1 MPKNSTKVDLYLEAL
16 RLIEEDIAKPNH
28 LSGYYTRRICS
39 EAPVAVYVRKHHPD
53 GLQGFAIEV
62 SPAIVKP
69 LKLSHATK
77 GFVVSTELDFSAE
90 GKKVCRVA
98 ISLGEVAFKELFAEL
113 VGHLLD
119 HISNASSEKDAMRS
133 LQSQLL
139 LWRKFLDRGADEGLS
154 ENEQTGLYG
163 ELALMK
169 LCLKTGI
176 PAIDILNAWTG
187 PNGANQD
194 FTFGSCAIE
203 VKSSSANDANRIRI
217 SNIRQL
223 DDTGL
228 EGLFLYHHA
237 FDRRQSSGQTLPQ
250 LVQILISLIK
260 EQDAAL
266 TVLFDELLMTAGY
279 LHAHQVLYSDVGYTL
294 RYENAY
300 KVDASFP
307 RLLEANL
314 PPGLSEVKFMVDLA
328 TTVSSRINR
337 EEIFEALGYS
347 ET

>member
-1 MPKNSTKVDLYLEAL
+1 MPKNSTSVELYLEAL
-16 RLIEEDIAKPNH
+16 RLIEGDIGKSRH

-62 SPAIVKP
+62 PPTVVKP

-77 GFVVSTELDFSAE
+77 GFVVSTELDMSSE
-90 GKKVCRVA
+90 GKKICRVSV
-98 ISLGEVAFKELFAEL
+98 SLGEPAFKELFAEL

-119 HISNASSEKDAMRS
+119 HIANASSERDAMVS

-139 LWRKFLDRGADEGLS
+139 LWRKFLDRGAGEGLS

-163 ELALMK
+163 ELCFLK
-169 LCLKTGI
+169 LCINSGV
-176 PAIDILNAWTG
+176 PPIDVLNAWTG

-194 FTFGSCAIE
+194 FTFGSYAVE
-203 VKSSSANDANRIRI
+203 VKSSAANEANRIRI

-223 DDTGL
+223 DGTGL
-228 EGLFLYHHA
+228 KGLFLCHHA
-237 FDRRQSSGQTLPQ
+237 LDRRQSSGETLPQ
-250 LVQILISLIK
+250 LILAIVDLIK

-266 TVLFDELLMTAGY
+266 AVLFDELLMTAGY
-279 LHAHQVLYSDVGYTL
+279 LHAHHPLYTDYGYTL

-300 KVDASFP
+300 KVDGDFP
-307 RLLEANL
+307 RLLEADI
-314 PPGLSEVKFMVDLA
+314 PSGLSDVKFVVDLA
-328 TTVSSRINR
+328 TATSSRVDKKD
-337 EEIFEALGYS
+337 IFNALEY
-347 ET
+347 

>member
-1 MPKNSTKVDLYLEAL
+1 MLKNSTSVDIYLEAL
-16 RLIEEDIAKPNH
+16 RLIEEDICKSVH
-28 LSGYYTRRICS
+28 ISGYYKRRIS
-39 EAPVAVYVRKHHPD
+39 SAAPAAIYVRKLHPE
-53 GLQGFAIEV
+53 GTQGVAIEV
-62 SPAIVKP
+62 SPAVVKP
-69 LKLSHATK
+69 LKLSHTTK
-77 GFVVSTELDFSAE
+77 GFSVSTELTERAE

-98 ISLGEVAFKELFAEL
+98 ISLGEAAFKELFAEL

-119 HISNASSEKDAMRS
+119 HISNASSEKDAMLR

-163 ELALMK
+163 ELAFMK
-169 LCLKTGI
+169 LCLKAGI

-194 FTFGSCAIE
+194 FTFGSDAIE
-203 VKSSSANDANRIRI
+203 VKSSSANDANRTRI

-250 LVQILISLIK
+250 LVQILITLIK

-266 TVLFDELLMTAGY
+266 TVFFDELLMSAGY

-328 TTVSSRINR
+328 TAVSSRINR
-337 EEIFEALGYS
+337 EEIFKALGYS
-347 ET
+347 EI